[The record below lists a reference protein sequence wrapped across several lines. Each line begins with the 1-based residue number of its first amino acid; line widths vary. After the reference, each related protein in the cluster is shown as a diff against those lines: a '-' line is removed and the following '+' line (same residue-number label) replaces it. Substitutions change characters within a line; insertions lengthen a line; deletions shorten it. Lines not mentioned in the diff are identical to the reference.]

1 MCIRDSIYPGQGSQ
15 YCGMGKDLF
24 DSSNDAKR
32 MFEAANKILDFEIT
46 NVMFGQDIDELKKT
60 KVTQPAI
67 FIHSVI
73 LSKIL
78 NFKPQIVAGHSLGE
92 FSALVASK
100 ALNYED
106 ALFLVSKRA
115 NAMEEA
121 CIKFPGTMAAVIG
134 LNVDLIESICEKVG
148 GIIKTANYNCP
159 GQVVIS
165 GEKNSIESACEIL
178 KKNGAKRAIILPV
191 GGAFHSPLMTSAKN
205 KLAMEIEK
213 IKFNTPACPIYQNFS
228 NNPETHPE
236 KIKFNLIEQMTSPVK
251 WTQCVEKM
259 IKNGANK
266 FVEVGPGKVLQGL
279 VKKINS
285 SVEISSAVI

>member
-1 MCIRDSIYPGQGSQ
+1 MTAHIYPGQGSQ

-24 DSSNDAKR
+24 NYSNDAKR

-46 NVMFGQDIDELKKT
+46 KIMFGQDIDELKKT
-60 KVTQPAI
+60 KITQPAI

-78 NFKPQIVAGHSLGE
+78 KLNPQVVAGHSLGE

-100 ALNYED
+100 VLNYED
-106 ALFLVSKRA
+106 ALILVSKRA

-121 CIKFPGTMAAVIG
+121 CIKYPGTMAAVIG
-134 LNVDLIESICEKVG
+134 LNVDLIENICKKIS

-178 KKNGAKRAIILPV
+178 KKNGAKRAIMLPV

-213 IKFNTPACPIYQNFS
+213 IKFNTPSCPIYQNFS
-228 NNPETHPE
+228 NNPETDPE

-285 SVEISSAVI
+285 SVEISSAKI

>member
-1 MCIRDSIYPGQGSQ
+1 MTAHIYPGQGSQ

-24 DSSNDAKR
+24 NYSNDAKR

-46 NVMFGQDIDELKKT
+46 KIMFGQDIDELKKT
-60 KVTQPAI
+60 KITQPAI

-78 NFKPQIVAGHSLGE
+78 KLNPQVVAGHSLGE

-100 ALNYED
+100 VLNYED
-106 ALFLVSKRA
+106 ALILVSKRA

-121 CIKFPGTMAAVIG
+121 CIKYPGTMAAIIG
-134 LNVDLIESICEKVG
+134 LNNDLIENICDKIN
-148 GIIKTANYNCP
+148 GIITTANYNCP

-165 GEKNSIESACEIL
+165 GEKKSIEKACELL
-178 KKNGAKRAIILPV
+178 KKNGAKRAIMLPV
-191 GGAFHSPLMTSAKN
+191 GGAFHSNLMTSAKH
-205 KLAMEIEK
+205 KLAKEIER
-213 IKFNTPACPIYQNFS
+213 INFNVPTCPIYQNFS
-228 NNPETHPE
+228 NNPETDPE

-259 IKNGANK
+259 IKNGVNK

-285 SVEISSAVI
+285 SVEISSAKI

>member
-1 MCIRDSIYPGQGSQ
+1 MTAYIYPGQGSQ

-46 NVMFGQDIDELKKT
+46 NIMFGQDIDELKKT

-73 LSKIL
+73 LSKIS

-121 CIKFPGTMAAVIG
+121 CIKYPGTMAAVIG

-165 GEKNSIESACEIL
+165 GEKKSIESACEIL

-213 IKFNTPACPIYQNFS
+213 IKFNTPSCPIYQNFS
-228 NNPETHPE
+228 NNPETDPE

-259 IKNGANK
+259 IKNGVNK

>member
-1 MCIRDSIYPGQGSQ
+1 MTAYIYPGQGSQ

-46 NVMFGQDIDELKKT
+46 NIMFGQDIDELKKT

-121 CIKFPGTMAAVIG
+121 CIKYPGTMAAVIG
-134 LNVDLIESICEKVG
+134 LNVDLIESVCEKVG

-213 IKFNTPACPIYQNFS
+213 IKFNTPSCPIYQNFS
-228 NNPETHPE
+228 NNPETDPE

>member
-1 MCIRDSIYPGQGSQ
+1 MTAYIYPGQGSQ

-46 NVMFGQDIDELKKT
+46 NLMFGQDIDELKKT
-60 KVTQPAI
+60 KITQPAI

-78 NFKPQIVAGHSLGE
+78 KLKPQLVAGHSLGE
-92 FSALVASK
+92 FSALVVSK
-100 ALNYED
+100 ALNFED

-121 CIKFPGTMAAVIG
+121 CIKNPGAMAAIIG
-134 LNVDLIESICEKVG
+134 LNIDIIENVCNKVN
-148 GIIKTANYNCP
+148 GIISTANYNCP

-165 GEKNSIESACEIL
+165 GEKSSIKSACEIL
-178 KKNGAKRAIILPV
+178 KKNGAKRTIVLPV

-205 KLAMEIEK
+205 KLAKEIEK
-213 IKFNTPACPIYQNFS
+213 IKFNTPYCPIYQNFS
-228 NNPETHPE
+228 NNPETDPE

-266 FVEVGPGKVLQGL
+266 FIEVGPGKVLQGL

-285 SVEISSAVI
+285 SVEISSAII

>member
-1 MCIRDSIYPGQGSQ
+1 MTAYIYPGQGSQ

-46 NVMFGQDIDELKKT
+46 NLMFGQDLDELKKT

-78 NFKPQIVAGHSLGE
+78 NFKPQIVVGHSLGE

-121 CIKFPGTMAAVIG
+121 CIKYPGTMAAIIG
-134 LNVDLIESICEKVG
+134 LNIDLIESICEKVG
-148 GIIKTANYNCP
+148 GIIKIANYNCP

-178 KKNGAKRAIILPV
+178 KKNGAKRTIILPV
-191 GGAFHSPLMTSAKN
+191 GGAFHSPLMTFAKN

-213 IKFNTPACPIYQNFS
+213 IKFNTPSCPIYQNFS
-228 NNPETHPE
+228 NNPETDPE

-266 FVEVGPGKVLQGL
+266 FIEVGPGKVLQGL

-285 SVEISSAVI
+285 SVEISSAII

>member
-1 MCIRDSIYPGQGSQ
+1 MTAYIYPGQGSQ

-32 MFEAANKILDFEIT
+32 MFETANKVLDFEIT
-46 NVMFGQDIDELKKT
+46 NIMFGQDIDELKKT

-78 NFKPQIVAGHSLGE
+78 NFRPQIVAGHSLGE

-134 LNVDLIESICEKVG
+134 LNVDLIESICDKVG

-165 GEKNSIESACEIL
+165 GEKKSIESACEIL

-205 KLAMEIEK
+205 KLATEIEK
-213 IKFNTPACPIYQNFS
+213 IKFNTPSCPIYQNFS
-228 NNPETHPE
+228 NNPETDPE

>member
-1 MCIRDSIYPGQGSQ
+1 MTAYIYPGQGSQ

-46 NVMFGQDIDELKKT
+46 NIMFGQDLDELKKT

-121 CIKFPGTMAAVIG
+121 CIKYPGTMAAIIG
-134 LNVDLIESICEKVG
+134 LNIDLIESICEKVG

-213 IKFNTPACPIYQNFS
+213 IKFNTPSCPIYQNFS
-228 NNPETHPE
+228 NNPETDPE

>member
-1 MCIRDSIYPGQGSQ
+1 MTAHIYPGQGSQ

-24 DSSNDAKR
+24 DYSIDAKR
-32 MFEAANKILDFEIT
+32 MFEIANKILGFEIT
-46 NVMFGQDIDELKKT
+46 EIMFGQDINKLKKT

-73 LSKIL
+73 LSEIL
-78 NFKPQIVAGHSLGE
+78 KLNPQVVAGHSLGE

-106 ALFLVSKRA
+106 ALILVSNRA

-121 CIKFPGTMAAVIG
+121 CVKYPGTMAAVIG
-134 LNVDLIESICEKVG
+134 LNVDLIENICEKVG
-148 GIIKTANYNCP
+148 GVIKTANYNCP

-213 IKFNTPACPIYQNFS
+213 IKFNTPSCPIYQNFS
-228 NNPETHPE
+228 NNPETDPE

-285 SVEISSAVI
+285 SVEISSAKI

>member
-46 NVMFGQDIDELKKT
+46 NIMFGQDIDELKKT

-134 LNVDLIESICEKVG
+134 LNVNLIESICEKVG

-213 IKFNTPACPIYQNFS
+213 IKFNTPSCPIYQNFS
-228 NNPETHPE
+228 NNPETDPE

>member
-1 MCIRDSIYPGQGSQ
+1 
-15 YCGMGKDLF
+15 MGKDLF

-46 NVMFGQDIDELKKT
+46 NIMFGQDIDELKKT

-213 IKFNTPACPIYQNFS
+213 IKFNTPSCPIYQNFS
-228 NNPETHPE
+228 NNPETDPE

>member
-1 MCIRDSIYPGQGSQ
+1 MTAYIYPGQGSQ

-24 DSSNDAKR
+24 DYSNDAKR

-46 NVMFGQDIDELKKT
+46 NIMFGQDIDELKKT

-213 IKFNTPACPIYQNFS
+213 IKFNTPSCPIYQNFS
-228 NNPETHPE
+228 NNPETDPE

>member
-1 MCIRDSIYPGQGSQ
+1 MTAYIYPGQGSQ

-46 NVMFGQDIDELKKT
+46 NIMFGQDIDELKKT

-121 CIKFPGTMAAVIG
+121 CIKYPGTMAAVIG
-134 LNVDLIESICEKVG
+134 LNVDLIESVCEKVG

-159 GQVVIS
+159 GQIVIS

-213 IKFNTPACPIYQNFS
+213 IKFNTPSCPIYQNFS
-228 NNPETHPE
+228 NNPETDPE

-259 IKNGANK
+259 IENGANK

>member
-1 MCIRDSIYPGQGSQ
+1 MTAYIYPGQGSQ

-46 NVMFGQDIDELKKT
+46 NIMFGQDIDELKKT

-73 LSKIL
+73 LSKIS

-121 CIKFPGTMAAVIG
+121 CIKYPGTMAAVIG

-165 GEKNSIESACEIL
+165 GEKKSIESACEIL

-213 IKFNTPACPIYQNFS
+213 IKFNTPSCPIYQNFS
-228 NNPETHPE
+228 NNPETDPE

>member
-1 MCIRDSIYPGQGSQ
+1 
-15 YCGMGKDLF
+15 MGKDLF

-46 NVMFGQDIDELKKT
+46 NIMFGQDIDELKKT

-134 LNVDLIESICEKVG
+134 LNVDLIESVCEKVG

-213 IKFNTPACPIYQNFS
+213 IKFNTPSCPIYQNFS
-228 NNPETHPE
+228 NNPETDPE

>member
-1 MCIRDSIYPGQGSQ
+1 
-15 YCGMGKDLF
+15 MGKDLF

-46 NVMFGQDIDELKKT
+46 NIMFGQDIDELKKT

-115 NAMEEA
+115 NAM
-121 CIKFPGTMAAVIG
+121 
-134 LNVDLIESICEKVG
+134 
-148 GIIKTANYNCP
+148 
-159 GQVVIS
+159 
-165 GEKNSIESACEIL
+165 
-178 KKNGAKRAIILPV
+178 
-191 GGAFHSPLMTSAKN
+191 
-205 KLAMEIEK
+205 
-213 IKFNTPACPIYQNFS
+213 
-228 NNPETHPE
+228 
-236 KIKFNLIEQMTSPVK
+236 
-251 WTQCVEKM
+251 
-259 IKNGANK
+259 
-266 FVEVGPGKVLQGL
+266 
-279 VKKINS
+279 
-285 SVEISSAVI
+285 

>member
-1 MCIRDSIYPGQGSQ
+1 MTAYIYPGQGSQ
-15 YCGMGKDLF
+15 FCGMGKDLF
-24 DSSNDAKR
+24 DSSNEAKS

-46 NVMFGQDIDELKKT
+46 NIMFGQDLDELKKT

-78 NFKPQIVAGHSLGE
+78 NFKPQIVVGHSLGE

-121 CIKFPGTMAAVIG
+121 CIKYPGTMAAIIG
-134 LNVDLIESICEKVG
+134 LNIDLIESICEKVG
-148 GIIKTANYNCP
+148 GIIKIANYNCP

-178 KKNGAKRAIILPV
+178 KKNGAKRTIILPV
-191 GGAFHSPLMTSAKN
+191 GGAFHSPLMTFAKN

-213 IKFNTPACPIYQNFS
+213 IKFNTPSCPIYQNFS
-228 NNPETHPE
+228 NNPETDPE

-266 FVEVGPGKVLQGL
+266 FIEVGPGKVLQGL

-285 SVEISSAVI
+285 SVEISSAII

>member
-1 MCIRDSIYPGQGSQ
+1 MTAYIYPGQGSQ

-24 DSSNDAKR
+24 DSSNEAKR

-46 NVMFGQDIDELKKT
+46 NIMFGQDIDELKKT

-121 CIKFPGTMAAVIG
+121 CIKYPGTMAAVIG
-134 LNVDLIESICEKVG
+134 LNVDLIENICEKVG
-148 GIIKTANYNCP
+148 GVIKTANYNCP

-213 IKFNTPACPIYQNFS
+213 IKFNTPSCPIYQNFS
-228 NNPETHPE
+228 NNPETDPE

-285 SVEISSAVI
+285 SVEISSAKI

>member
-1 MCIRDSIYPGQGSQ
+1 MTAYIYPGQGSQ

-32 MFEAANKILDFEIT
+32 MFEAANKILDFKIT
-46 NVMFGQDIDELKKT
+46 NIMFGQDIDELKKT

-121 CIKFPGTMAAVIG
+121 CIKYPGTMAAIIG
-134 LNVDLIESICEKVG
+134 LNVDLIESVCEKVG

-213 IKFNTPACPIYQNFS
+213 IKFNTPSCPIYQNFS
-228 NNPETHPE
+228 NNPETDPE

>member
-1 MCIRDSIYPGQGSQ
+1 MTAYIYPGQGSQ

-32 MFEAANKILDFEIT
+32 MFEAANKILNFKIT
-46 NVMFGQDIDELKKT
+46 NIMFGQDIDELKKT

-205 KLAMEIEK
+205 KLALEIEK
-213 IKFNTPACPIYQNFS
+213 IKFNTPSCPIYQNFS
-228 NNPETHPE
+228 NNPETDPE

>member
-1 MCIRDSIYPGQGSQ
+1 
-15 YCGMGKDLF
+15 
-24 DSSNDAKR
+24 
-32 MFEAANKILDFEIT
+32 
-46 NVMFGQDIDELKKT
+46 
-60 KVTQPAI
+60 
-67 FIHSVI
+67 
-73 LSKIL
+73 
-78 NFKPQIVAGHSLGE
+78 
-92 FSALVASK
+92 
-100 ALNYED
+100 
-106 ALFLVSKRA
+106 
-115 NAMEEA
+115 MEEA

-165 GEKNSIESACEIL
+165 GEKNSIESAFEIL

-213 IKFNTPACPIYQNFS
+213 IKFNTPSCPIYQNFS
-228 NNPETHPE
+228 NNPETDPE

-259 IKNGANK
+259 IKTGANK

>member
-1 MCIRDSIYPGQGSQ
+1 MTAYIYPGQGSQ

-46 NVMFGQDIDELKKT
+46 NIMFGQDIDELKKT

-78 NFKPQIVAGHSLGE
+78 NFKPQIVSGHSLGE
-92 FSALVASK
+92 FSALVVSK

-121 CIKFPGTMAAVIG
+121 CIKYPGTMAAVIG
-134 LNVDLIESICEKVG
+134 LNVDLIESVCEKVG

-165 GEKNSIESACEIL
+165 GEKNSIENACEIL
-178 KKNGAKRAIILPV
+178 KKKGAKRAIILPV

-213 IKFNTPACPIYQNFS
+213 IKFNTPSCPIYQNFS
-228 NNPETHPE
+228 NNPETDPE

>member
-1 MCIRDSIYPGQGSQ
+1 MTAYIYPGQGSQ

-24 DSSNDAKR
+24 DSSNEAKR

-46 NVMFGQDIDELKKT
+46 NIMFGQDIDELKKT

-121 CIKFPGTMAAVIG
+121 CIKYPGTMAAVIG

-205 KLAMEIEK
+205 KLALEIEK
-213 IKFNTPACPIYQNFS
+213 IKFNTPSCPIYQNFS
-228 NNPETHPE
+228 NNPETDPE

>member
-1 MCIRDSIYPGQGSQ
+1 MTAYIYPGQGSQ
-15 YCGMGKDLF
+15 FCGMGKDLF
-24 DSSNDAKR
+24 DSSNDAKK

-46 NVMFGQDIDELKKT
+46 NIMFGQDLDELKKT

-205 KLAMEIEK
+205 KLAIEIEK
-213 IKFNTPACPIYQNFS
+213 IKFNTPSCPIYQNFS
-228 NNPETHPE
+228 NNPETDPE

>member
-1 MCIRDSIYPGQGSQ
+1 MTAYIYPGQGSQ
-15 YCGMGKDLF
+15 YCGMGKNLF

-46 NVMFGQDIDELKKT
+46 NLMFGQDIDELKKT

-78 NFKPQIVAGHSLGE
+78 KLKPQLVAGHSLGE
-92 FSALVASK
+92 FSALVVSK
-100 ALNYED
+100 ALNFED

-121 CIKFPGTMAAVIG
+121 CIMNPGTMAAIIG
-134 LNVDLIESICEKVG
+134 LNIDIIENVCNKVN
-148 GIIKTANYNCP
+148 GIISTANYNCP

-165 GEKNSIESACEIL
+165 GEKSSIESACEIL

-205 KLAMEIEK
+205 KLAKEIEK
-213 IKFNTPACPIYQNFS
+213 IKFNTPSCPIYQNFS
-228 NNPETHPE
+228 NNPETDPE
-236 KIKFNLIEQMTSPVK
+236 KIKFNLIEQITSPVK
-251 WTQCVEKM
+251 WTQCIEKM
-259 IKNGANK
+259 IKNGVSK
-266 FVEVGPGKVLQGL
+266 FVEVGPGNVLQGL

-285 SVEISSAVI
+285 SVELSSAVI

>member
-1 MCIRDSIYPGQGSQ
+1 MTAYIYPGQGSQ

-24 DSSNDAKR
+24 DSSNNAKR

-46 NVMFGQDIDELKKT
+46 NIMFGQDIDELKKT

-213 IKFNTPACPIYQNFS
+213 IKFNTPSCPIYQNFS
-228 NNPETHPE
+228 NNPETDPE

>member
-1 MCIRDSIYPGQGSQ
+1 MTAYIYPGQGSQ

-46 NVMFGQDIDELKKT
+46 NIMFGQDIDELKKT

-121 CIKFPGTMAAVIG
+121 CIKYPGTMAAIIG
-134 LNVDLIESICEKVG
+134 LNVDLIESVCEKVG

-213 IKFNTPACPIYQNFS
+213 IKFNTPSCPIYQNFS
-228 NNPETHPE
+228 NNPETDPE

>member
-1 MCIRDSIYPGQGSQ
+1 MTAYIYPGQGSQ

-24 DSSNDAKR
+24 DSSNEAKR

-213 IKFNTPACPIYQNFS
+213 IKFNTPSCPIYQNFS
-228 NNPETHPE
+228 NNPETDPE

>member
-1 MCIRDSIYPGQGSQ
+1 MTAYIYPGQGSQ

-46 NVMFGQDIDELKKT
+46 NIMFGQDIDELKKT

-92 FSALVASK
+92 FSALVVSK

-121 CIKFPGTMAAVIG
+121 CIKYPGTMAAVIG
-134 LNVDLIESICEKVG
+134 LNVDLIESVCEKVG

-159 GQVVIS
+159 GQIVIS

-213 IKFNTPACPIYQNFS
+213 IKFNTPSCPIYQNFS
-228 NNPETHPE
+228 NNPETDPE

-259 IKNGANK
+259 IENGANK

>member
-1 MCIRDSIYPGQGSQ
+1 MTAYIYPGQGSQ

-24 DSSNDAKR
+24 DSSNEAKR

-46 NVMFGQDIDELKKT
+46 NIMFGQDIDELKKT

-178 KKNGAKRAIILPV
+178 KKNGARRAIILPV

-213 IKFNTPACPIYQNFS
+213 IKFNTPSCPIYQNFS
-228 NNPETHPE
+228 NNPETDPE